1 MAKYTPH
8 PFVGKSYR
16 PNIPAGRPQKKDM
29 KKITVTLREQQIS
42 QLDQLSAS
50 IRDSGAI
57 VDRSSLIR
65 GMIDALSEGQLQE
78 MIRKIS
84 QIV

>member
-1 MAKYTPH
+1 
-8 PFVGKSYR
+8 
-16 PNIPAGRPQKKDM
+16 M
-29 KKITVTLREQQIS
+29 KKITVNLREQQIS
-42 QLDQLSAS
+42 RLDQLSAS

-65 GMIDALSEGQLQE
+65 GMIDVLSEGQLQE
-78 MIRKIS
+78 VIRKIS